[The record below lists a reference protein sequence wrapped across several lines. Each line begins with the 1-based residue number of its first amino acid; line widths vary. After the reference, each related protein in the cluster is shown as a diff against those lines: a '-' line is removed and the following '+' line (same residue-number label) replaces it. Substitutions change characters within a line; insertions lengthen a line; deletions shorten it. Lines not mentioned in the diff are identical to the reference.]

1 MHLLA
6 GAAAK
11 GSAEGCEPCPRCPHV
26 RAPGQGDIEAPASM
40 CCPDRPPAD
49 PKVVP
54 ARSPEDY
61 PLCGPGE
68 GQEVS
73 TPDAAAGDFERLLD
87 TLLESHGTAEVGLDF
102 GDGSLRIACDVRCHG
117 TVYHVLF
124 RHGCFAVWTTPDASA
139 EPESKEPN

>member
-1 MHLLA
+1 GLMKACRLAAEAGDMSRAADLARQAHALDPARVEADPLVYKMHLLA

-87 TLLESHGTAEVGLDF
+87 TLLESHGTAEDGLDF
-102 GDGSLRIACDVRCHG
+102 G
-117 TVYHVLF
+117 
-124 RHGCFAVWTTPDASA
+124 
-139 EPESKEPN
+139 